1 MATLLLRS
9 RRTGPG
15 YSHVISMINIYINER
30 SIVGQYCNDFGER
43 ISKVIQNV
51 RILQANVLGGVTVY
65 VARSI
70 YDYVVCNAGQV
81 NFSTFLS
88 KNKEQK
94 KQFQLMLQKA
104 TIKDIPF
111 NNNDIYSYGELFVDN
126 SSMSV
131 AYEEKVPGANKQ
143 LLLNFGVD
151 LFPDGNL
158 LIEKNLADG
167 REVHATFE
175 TNQIG
180 EWLRTE
186 NILGVYTPDTPV
198 KTIDEQTILCD
209 TALFSPTNHY
219 VQGRR
224 VYKRNGKPEYWYADN
239 GHRGGSAHL
248 EVFQSSDM
256 HFKGTCHIDDI
267 NTFVLASK
275 KKRGERTIS
284 FD

>member
-1 MATLLLRS
+1 M
-9 RRTGPG
+9 
-15 YSHVISMINIYINER
+15 VNIYINER
-30 SIVGQYCNDFGER
+30 SIEGQYCNDFGER

-51 RILQANVLGGVTVY
+51 RTLQANVLGGVTVY
-65 VARSI
+65 VAKSI
-70 YDYVVCNAGQV
+70 YDCAVCNAGQV

-88 KNKEQK
+88 RNNERK

-104 TIKDIPF
+104 TIKDIPY
-111 NNNDIYSYGELFVDN
+111 NNDDMYSYGQLYVDN

-167 REVHATFE
+167 RVVHGAFE
-175 TNQIG
+175 TNHIG
-180 EWLRTE
+180 EWLRVE
-186 NILGVYTPDTPV
+186 NILGVYTKDTPV
-198 KTIDEQTILCD
+198 RTIDEQTILSD
-209 TALFSPTNHY
+209 TTLFTPTNHY

-224 VYKRNGKPEYWYADN
+224 VYKRIGMPEYWYADN
-239 GHRGGSAHL
+239 GHTGGSAHL

-267 NTFVLASK
+267 NTFVKASK
-275 KKRGERTIS
+275 KKRDARTIS